1 MICKKCGYFNWPY
14 VSKCRHCQSALY
26 SDFWKGHR
34 LREMFFFIF
43 IFSSLFI
50 IPVSFKFA
58 YSGLSIIICAMGI
71 VMGVL
76 FGMMTITYLKKRIIN
91 NCYLL
96 SNRSNY
102 LPMMIIGLLI
112 SLFFIIV
119 PIMSEDIYNSIII
132 SLIIMCWIGT
142 SLSFLWLIYYERK
155 NGSVIICGE

>member
-26 SDFWKGHR
+26 NDFWEGHR

-43 IFSSLFI
+43 ILSSI
-50 IPVSFKFA
+50 SIVPVSFKFA
-58 YSGLSIIICAMGI
+58 YSGLSIIIFAIGI
-71 VMGVL
+71 VMRVL
-76 FGMMTITYLKKRIIN
+76 FGMITITYLKKRIIN

-96 SNRSNY
+96 SNKSNY
-102 LPMMIIGLLI
+102 LPIMIMGILI
-112 SLFFIIV
+112 SLFFITV
-119 PIMSEDIYNSIII
+119 PILSEDIYNSIITP
-132 SLIIMCWIGT
+132 LIIMCWIGT